1 MEPMDETPDP
11 ADAEVEPAL
20 VASATDVSVRGLMLG
35 SGPRFARDA
44 FGPVLAFYVAWKL
57 FGLVAGIVLATLVS
71 VLAFRHERKND
82 RKGRMPL
89 LSLGFVVVQGVIGL
103 ASRSATVY
111 LAH

>member
-1 MEPMDETPDP
+1 MARPEITIADESG
-11 ADAEVEPAL
+11 AAAAL
-20 VASATDVSVRGLMLG
+20 EGAQQVTVKSLMLG

-71 VLAFRHERKND
+71 VLAYRHERKND
-82 RKGRMPL
+82 RMGRMPL
-89 LSLGFVVVQGVIGL
+89 LSLGFVVVQGIIGL

-111 LAH
+111 L